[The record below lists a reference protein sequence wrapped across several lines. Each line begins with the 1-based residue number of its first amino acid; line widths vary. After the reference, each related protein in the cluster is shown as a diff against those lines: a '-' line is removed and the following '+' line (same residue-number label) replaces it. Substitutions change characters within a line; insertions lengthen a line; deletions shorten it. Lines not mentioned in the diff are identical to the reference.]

1 MSIVSQTHADQGY
14 IMPSQV
20 VHRVERYSS
29 VKWASVCRVHLLM
42 RIVLTGLASA
52 CHYLSLTYTCH
63 PKTQLT
69 VTLTTA
75 GRRQQPETGGGG
87 QAGKVIFKKRGG
99 GLLNCYVNYTN

>member
-20 VHRVERYSS
+20 VHRVKRYSS

-75 GRRQQPETGGGG
+75 GRRQQPETGG
-87 QAGKVIFKKRGG
+87 ASWKSDLKKKGG
-99 GLLNCYVNYTN
+99 GAY

>member
-20 VHRVERYSS
+20 VHRVKRYSS

-75 GRRQQPETGGGG
+75 GRRQQPETGGG
-87 QAGKVIFKKRGG
+87 ASWKSDFKKKGG

>member
-29 VKWASVCRVHLLM
+29 VKWVSVCRVHLLM
-42 RIVLTGLASA
+42 HIVLTGLASA

-69 VTLTTA
+69 ITLTTA
-75 GRRQQPETGGGG
+75 GRRQQPEKGEGG
-87 QAGKVIFKKRGG
+87 QYIAGKMIKVNIF
-99 GLLNCYVNYTN
+99 VNMLPTKHF